1 MTSFG
6 DSMLGDS
13 MSGDSFPGGERR
25 RCMSPRDFTCHV
37 PVGCRPPPAARPPV
51 RPSARPHQFAFASR
65 PTQTRRRAAYR
76 AVSTSAMRRQIR
88 RADARNTFDH
98 SITA

>member
-1 MTSFG
+1 M
-6 DSMLGDS
+6 
-13 MSGDSFPGGERR
+13 
-25 RCMSPRDFTCHV
+25 
-37 PVGCRPPPAARPPV
+37 PVGCRPPPF
-51 RPSARPHQFAFASR
+51 RPSALPHQFAFASR

>member
-1 MTSFG
+1 MHVA
-6 DSMLGDS
+6 
-13 MSGDSFPGGERR
+13 SGFA
-25 RCMSPRDFTCHV
+25 CHV
-37 PVGCRPPPAARPPV
+37 PVGC

-76 AVSTSAMRRQIR
+76 AVSTSAMRRQMR

>member
-1 MTSFG
+1 MHVA
-6 DSMLGDS
+6 
-13 MSGDSFPGGERR
+13 SGFA
-25 RCMSPRDFTCHV
+25 CHV
-37 PVGCRPPPAARPPV
+37 PVGCRPPPAARRPSV
-51 RPSARPHQFAFASR
+51 RPSVRPHQFAFASR

-76 AVSTSAMRRQIR
+76 AVSTSAMRRQMR